1 MNTLE
6 TIIVEGIYNQEGA
19 AAAPYQAFFQMEELK
34 KTYITKF
41 LMNDHLYENV
51 IINP

>member
-19 AAAPYQAFFQMEELK
+19 AAAPYQAFFQMEELEK
-34 KTYITKF
+34 Y
-41 LMNDHLYENV
+41 LYNQIFNE
-51 IINP
+51 